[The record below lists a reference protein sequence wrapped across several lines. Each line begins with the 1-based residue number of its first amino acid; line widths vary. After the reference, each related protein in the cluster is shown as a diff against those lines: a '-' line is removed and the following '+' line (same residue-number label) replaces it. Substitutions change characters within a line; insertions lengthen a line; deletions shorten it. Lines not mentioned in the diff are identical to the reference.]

1 MLALAAMASR
11 ERRRDDVINRVRDG
25 FYGRGEV
32 KWMGSSPTGGLE
44 SRWFEFKRRQKDRP
58 GSP

>member
-25 FYGRGEV
+25 FYARGEV

-44 SRWFEFKRRQKDRP
+44 GRWFEFKRR
-58 GSP
+58 